1 MDPKSKHLRDP
12 ELKLS
17 DVNYQ
22 IPLGHGEISLG
33 GGVRTL
39 TWAVS
44 TH

>member
-22 IPLGHGEISLG
+22 IPLGHGEISQG
-33 GGVRTL
+33 GGVHSLGQSLHTD
-39 TWAVS
+39 
-44 TH
+44 